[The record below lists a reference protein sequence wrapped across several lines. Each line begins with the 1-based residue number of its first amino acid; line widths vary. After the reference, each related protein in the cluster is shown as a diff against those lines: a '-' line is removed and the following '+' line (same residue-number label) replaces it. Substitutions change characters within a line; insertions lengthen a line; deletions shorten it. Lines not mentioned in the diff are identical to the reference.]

1 MSPSL
6 CLIHLHQKEMN
17 IYLGNLNYKVREN
30 DLVGLLEEFGS
41 VVSARV
47 ILDRET
53 HRSRGFGF
61 VEMENEDDART
72 AIEQLQEK
80 EFMGRVLVVKE
91 ANDRPERSPRA

>member
-1 MSPSL
+1 
-6 CLIHLHQKEMN
+6 MN

-91 ANDRPERSPRA
+91 ANDRPECSPRA

>member
-1 MSPSL
+1 
-6 CLIHLHQKEMN
+6 MN